1 MVAVTVHVPAVD
13 DVNEPPDS
21 AQLDAVP
28 FTTAYVTAPAVVPP
42 DVPRVIALPYVPGFA
57 LVVTDSAV
65 WFAFVTV
72 TVPLA
77 AVNE

>member
-28 FTTAYVTAPAVVPP
+28 FTTAYVTDPAVVPP
-42 DVPRVIALPYVPGFA
+42 DVPSVIAVPYVPGFA
-57 LVVTDSAV
+57 LVVT
-65 WFAFVTV
+65 VT
-72 TVPLA
+72 A
-77 AVNE
+77 A